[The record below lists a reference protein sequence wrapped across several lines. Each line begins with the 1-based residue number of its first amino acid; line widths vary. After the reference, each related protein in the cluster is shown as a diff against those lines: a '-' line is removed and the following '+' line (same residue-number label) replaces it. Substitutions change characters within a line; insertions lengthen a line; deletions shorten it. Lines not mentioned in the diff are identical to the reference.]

1 MRIELTGADTVLM
14 VSRNGFRVL
23 FSFTTPVAVQ
33 APNSRDWLVTEHKYS
48 AKTTRHINAVVSKER
63 RKLVPQSDIDD
74 IVSDL

>member
-1 MRIELTGADTVLM
+1 MRIELTGTDTVLM

-23 FSFTTPVAVQ
+23 FSFTTPD
-33 APNSRDWLVTEHKYS
+33 SRDWLVTEHKYS
-48 AKTTRHINAVVSKER
+48 AKTARHINAVVSKER